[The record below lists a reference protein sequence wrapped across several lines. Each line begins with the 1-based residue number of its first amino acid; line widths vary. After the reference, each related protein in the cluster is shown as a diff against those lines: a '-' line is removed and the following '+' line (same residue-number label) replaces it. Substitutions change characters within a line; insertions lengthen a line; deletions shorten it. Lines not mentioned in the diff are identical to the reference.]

1 MKVIFL
7 DIDGVLNTEAWRNST
22 EEYFDKPINEE
33 HMIFLKFLCDVTD
46 AEILLSSSWREHWNE
61 GVQQVDPIGD
71 YFNKIFAKYNLEIYS
86 KTPELPGNSR
96 KAEIEAW
103 LADHQVERYVIID
116 DVDYNFDK
124 KHFVKASDKT
134 GLDEEACEKAI
145 KILSPDYSEPINIDE
160 KWADVKA
167 IMKDAVGDTTFNVW
181 LKGIYAKTFFPDS
194 KMLVLYC
201 NSFVRRIITDSEPLS
216 DVLDKAI
223 REVFGEVEYN
233 FEDEDIGIDNASILT
248 SDIVER
254 TAARRKIVY
263 NPYLAYENPN
273 VRAFKM
279 REGLR
284 RMVRMHPKLILKSEN
299 IEAELIYRLILI
311 FVNAAEA
318 AGITDYIK
326 ISKRNRSIEIYSKDQ
341 TEFLIDK
348 VATEKQ
354 LYNGCDAEK
363 HLVRNLERKIKFT
376 EAPFHVRSSVKSLP
390 SEGDIFATT
399 DSYLTLFAL
408 VNKKNTVLI
417 QSVKEGY
424 STSVLYEHGIS
435 KGVEKYEVNKPN
447 GTYIIFEASDRTELS
462 NDEICA
468 ILEKTAALSGVKTSF
483 YDYGEETCFTYSF
496 KNIEDYLK
504 KHIPETNTGFCF
516 GKIKADG
523 KDRFDKH
530 YYNAEVELA
539 FTLVQEGI
547 ARTYYNYS
555 LLPPDENVFSKEFY
569 SKLKDRLNSW
579 LSEKTSRGTLTTE
592 EVKKLTSFV
601 LNIKT
606 DHDYEEV
613 SLTRKKSPKFKRM
626 VDDMIEVLLDN
637 EFDYWLTHNQGEV
650 IKLIFDIFNKKDEE
664 IKENMFPDGM
674 K

>member
-22 EEYFDKPINEE
+22 EEYFDKPISEE
-33 HMIFLKFLCDVTD
+33 HMYCLRYLVEHTGAKIV
-46 AEILLSSSWREHWNE
+46 LSSTWREEWNE
-61 GVQQVDPIGD
+61 GNTQASTIGA
-71 YFNKIFAKYNLEIYS
+71 YLNKTFAEHNLKIYA
-86 KTPELPGNSR
+86 KTPELPGNNR
-96 KAEIEAW
+96 NDEIIAF
-103 LADHQVERYVIID
+103 LADHCVENYVVLD
-116 DVDYNFDK
+116 DVDTYGFDE
-124 KHFVKASDKT
+124 KHFVKTSDN
-134 GLDEEACEKAI
+134 GLDERAVEKAI

-160 KWADVKA
+160 QWLEVRAL
-167 IMKDAVGDTTFNVW
+167 MRDAVGEDTFNVW

-263 NPYLAYENPN
+263 NPYLAYENPD

-279 REGLR
+279 REDLR
-284 RMVRMHPKLILKSEN
+284 RMVRMHPKLIFKSEN
-299 IEAELIYRLILI
+299 VEAELIYRLILI

-390 SEGDIFATT
+390 SEGDIFAAT

-483 YDYGEETCFTYSF
+483 YDYEEEDCFTYSF

-547 ARTYYNYS
+547 AKTYSNYS
-555 LLPPDENVFSKEFY
+555 LLPDENVFSKEFY

-579 LSEKTSRGTLTTE
+579 LSEKTSRGILTTE

-650 IKLIFDIFNKKDEE
+650 IRLIFDIFNNKDEE